1 MKHISQGVLTFPLPG
16 FVSFVGSSH
25 EAPIVILRDTGASQ
39 SLVLET
45 ILPISCQSDTG
56 RTVLSQGVENNNVNV
71 PLHEV
76 YLKSNLITGPV
87 VPVRKV
93 DLISG
98 SNSAGKK
105 VVVNPQV
112 SSILSSVEYI
122 KLNQVCW
129 TSWWDYILD
138 SLFHTIV

>member
-1 MKHISQGVLTFPLPG
+1 M
-16 FVSFVGSSH
+16 
-25 EAPIVILRDTGASQ
+25 
-39 SLVLET
+39 
-45 ILPISCQSDTG
+45 
-56 RTVLSQGVENNNVNV
+56 

-76 YLKSNLITGPV
+76 YLKSNLITGLV
-87 VPVRKV
+87 VPARKV
-93 DLISG
+93 DL
-98 SNSAGKK
+98 NSAGKK
-105 VVVNPQV
+105 VIVNPQV